1 MHIENLINKVYVDS
15 VVNNLTF
22 LKTQVGLWLILLCR
36 ANHTYKCK
44 IKKFVASLH
53 LILKY
58 SNINQIYFLLYCIS
72 HFFYSKTFLTCL
84 LQFQPSILM
93 QNQGFPLSLFHPV
106 IMNKSN
112 LKLKTQIDEN
122 QKEAVFKCCYTYWFF
137 RLDPKFKTK
146 FIKFLK
152 SWNGNSNMSYTL

>member
-1 MHIENLINKVYVDS
+1 MYVDS

-36 ANHTYKCK
+36 ANHTYKWKLK
-44 IKKFVASLH
+44 ICGISA
-53 LILKY
+53 
-58 SNINQIYFLLYCIS
+58 S
-72 HFFYSKTFLTCL
+72 HFKIFKQKSNLLPVILYFTFLYSKTFLTCL

-112 LKLKTQIDEN
+112 LKLKTQIYEN

-152 SWNGNSNMSYTL
+152 SWNGKSNMSYTLWPS

>member
-22 LKTQVGLWLILLCR
+22 LKTQVGLWLNLLCR

-72 HFFYSKTFLTCL
+72 HFFTVKHF
-84 LQFQPSILM
+84 
-93 QNQGFPLSLFHPV
+93 
-106 IMNKSN
+106 
-112 LKLKTQIDEN
+112 
-122 QKEAVFKCCYTYWFF
+122 
-137 RLDPKFKTK
+137 
-146 FIKFLK
+146 
-152 SWNGNSNMSYTL
+152 